1 MPNRIDDRKGWKG
14 TRLLSH
20 RTKTVAEKWKVEDR
34 NEVNFNSFYI
44 LEETGL
50 RNWMSRVLL
59 GLMKQGRKWIQ
70 SGLHVE

>member
-50 RNWMSRVLL
+50 RNWMSRVIL
-59 GLMKQGRKWIQ
+59 GLMKQGRKLIQ
-70 SGLHVE
+70 SGLHEE

>member
-1 MPNRIDDRKGWKG
+1 MPKRIGDRKGCKG

-20 RTKTVAEKWKVEDR
+20 WTRTVAEKLEVEDR

-50 RNWMSRVLL
+50 RNWMSRVIL